1 MVAPSDRGAVPLRRS
16 HACNLD
22 ITHHVGMGTG
32 LELRHLRA
40 FVAVA
45 EELHFTRAAQRLH
58 LAQQALSAQVRQL
71 EDELGTQ
78 LFERTTRSV
87 ELTEAGRTLLA
98 HAVPILASVS
108 AAWEQTARAGGGE
121 PGRLAASYTPTV
133 AAEALPMIVDEL
145 HARYPAVRLRA

>member
-1 MVAPSDRGAVPLRRS
+1 MSV
-16 HACNLD
+16 H
-22 ITHHVGMGTG
+22 

-45 EELHFTRAAQRLH
+45 EELHFTRAARRLH
-58 LAQQALSAQVRQL
+58 LAQQALSAQIRQL

-98 HAVPILASVS
+98 HAVPILASIS
-108 AAWEQTARAGGGE
+108 AAWEQTAQTGAGE
-121 PGRLAASYTPTV
+121 IGRLAVCYTPTV
-133 AAEALPMIVDEL
+133 ASSSGAEA
-145 HARYPAVRLRA
+145 ARAG